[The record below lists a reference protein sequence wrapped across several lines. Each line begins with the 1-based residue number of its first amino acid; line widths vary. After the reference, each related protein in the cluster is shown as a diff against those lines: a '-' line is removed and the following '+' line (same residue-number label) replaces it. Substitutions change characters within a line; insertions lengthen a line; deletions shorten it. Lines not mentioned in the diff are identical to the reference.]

1 MLKYGKEFFF
11 MRLFLD
17 KHLQKKR
24 TYKEISDIAGIY
36 PSTLYRWL
44 EGKHYPN
51 VYSLKLICI
60 ALERVTGT
68 NRNELIIDYFTNH
81 VE

>member
-1 MLKYGKEFFF
+1 
-11 MRLFLD
+11 MRTFLD

-44 EGKHYPN
+44 EGKHM
-51 VYSLKLICI
+51 YSP
-60 ALERVTGT
+60 
-68 NRNELIIDYFTNH
+68 
-81 VE
+81 